1 MTEMASPI
9 SLSLVDASINDL
21 RQTLDAR
28 ALTSVQ
34 LVALYLHRI
43 GKYDCRGPSLNSIV
57 VLNPNVFEEAQAS
70 DDYRASGRPP
80 RPLEGIPFTVKDS
93 FKVKG
98 LTVAAG
104 SPAFANLVAS
114 SDAAIVESLR
124 NAGAILLGKTNM
136 PPMAD
141 GGPQRGLYGR
151 AESPYNPVY
160 GTTAYASGSSN
171 GSGTSTTASFA
182 AFGFAGETVT
192 SGRSPASNNALVG
205 YSPSR
210 GVIPGRGQWPLYS
223 MCDVIVPHTR
233 SMRDLFDVLNVIVAD
248 DSGAV
253 PGLDFWRNQ
262 KFVAVPSCSEVRPA
276 DHHSLEDEKALWGK
290 RIAVPRCYLG
300 VEGALPTTMC
310 SDSVLDLWNQ
320 ARADLESLGATV
332 VETDFPLMKHYTKKD
347 FPGQS
352 SNVPGISNEWVSLER
367 CEMIALS
374 WDDFLRENGDERC
387 PDLLAADPDRI
398 HPLVAPMDDP
408 SLHSEAQNQVRYS
421 DMFDAVRARSSDIY
435 GLPGCEQAVHA
446 LEDMRKR
453 LYEDW
458 MDSNGFD
465 LMAFPTNGDVPYA
478 DADENRES
486 MLHALQEGI
495 KYSNGGRALKHLGIP
510 CISVPMGT
518 TSDKKMPVGLNFCSK
533 AWEDGNLLRWAFA
546 YETGSKRRTTP
557 PLTPALLSDDIDLR
571 KVHPTSSRKAT
582 PVLDIDTS
590 SYERE
595 QTADDEIRI
604 VSVSGSVG
612 VTDPTIQLA
621 SVNVFVNGDPVEG
634 LTVGDGKWTFE
645 GRLRR
650 PKRVERFPTLTTVP
664 KDQFMVVIIAN
675 TSNGRSA
682 AKMLMID

>member
-1 MTEMASPI
+1 MAHLN
-9 SLSLVDASINDL
+9 SLSLVEASISDL
-21 RQTLDAR
+21 RQALDTR

-43 GKYDCRGPSLNSIV
+43 GKYDHRGPSLNSIV
-57 VLNPNVFEEAQAS
+57 VLNPNVFEEAQTS
-70 DDYRASGRPP
+70 DDYRVSGRPP
-80 RPLEGIPFTVKDS
+80 RSLEGIPFTVKDS

-104 SPAFANLVAS
+104 SAAFANLVAS

-151 AESPYNPVY
+151 AESPYNPMY

-248 DSGAV
+248 DLKSV

-262 KFVAVPSCSEVRPA
+262 KFVSVPACSEVRSA
-276 DHHSLEDEKALWGK
+276 DYHGLEDEKALQGK

-300 VEGALPTTMC
+300 ARGALPATVC
-310 SDSVLDLWNQ
+310 SDSILELWNQ

-332 VETDFPLMKHYTKKD
+332 VETDFPLMEQYTKKD

-352 SNVPGISNEWVSLER
+352 SNVPGVSNEWVSLER

-374 WDDFLRENGDERC
+374 WDDFLRENGDETY

-408 SLHSEAQNQVRYS
+408 SLHTEAQNQVRYS
-421 DMFDAVRARSSDIY
+421 DMFDAVRARKSDIY
-435 GLPGCEQAVHA
+435 GLLGCEQAVHA

-465 LMAFPTNGDVPYA
+465 LIVFPTNGDVPYA

-518 TSDKKMPVGLNFCSK
+518 TRDKKMPVGLNLCSK
-533 AWEDGNLLRWAFA
+533 AWDDDNLLRWAFA
-546 YETGSKRRTTP
+546 YEAGSKRRTTP
-557 PLTPALLSDDIDLR
+557 PLTPAIPSDEIDLR
-571 KVHPTSSRKAT
+571 NEHPVSSRKGT
-582 PVLDIDTS
+582 PVLDIETNS
-590 SYERE
+590 CERE
-595 QTADDEIRI
+595 ETAEEEIRI
-604 VSVSGSVG
+604 VSVSGSVA
-612 VTDPTIQLA
+612 VTDPAVQLA
-621 SVNVFVNGDPVEG
+621 SVSVFANGDPAEG
-634 LTVGDGKWTFE
+634 LTMGDGKWTFK
-645 GRLRR
+645 GRLQRS
-650 PKRVERFPTLTTVP
+650 KRVERFPTPTTVP
-664 KDQFMVVIIAN
+664 KDQFMVVIIA
-675 TSNGRSA
+675 TASNGRSA

>member
-1 MTEMASPI
+1 MTTSTSLNLVEAS
-9 SLSLVDASINDL
+9 VAQL
-21 RQTLDAR
+21 RRALDAQ
-28 ALTSVQ
+28 ALTSVD
-34 LVALYLHRI
+34 LVSLYLHRI
-43 GKYDCRGPSLNSIV
+43 GKYDCRGPSLNAIC

-70 DDYRASGRPP
+70 DDYRASGRSP

-124 NAGAILLGKTNM
+124 NSGAILLGKTNM

-171 GSGTSTTASFA
+171 GSGTSTTTSFA
-182 AFGFAGETVT
+182 AFGFGGETVT
-192 SGRSPASNNALVG
+192 SGRSPASNNALIG

-210 GVIPGRGQWPLYS
+210 GVIPGRGQWPLYP

-233 SMRDLFDVLNVIVAD
+233 SMRDLFEVLNVIVAD
-248 DSGAV
+248 DKNAV

-262 KFVAVPSCSEVRPA
+262 PFTPVPKCSEMRPT
-276 DHHSLEDEKALWGK
+276 DYHSLGDRTSLQGK

-300 VEGALPTTMC
+300 VQGAQPATVCT
-310 SDSVLDLWNQ
+310 DSVLELWNQ
-320 ARADLESLGATV
+320 ARVDLESLGATV
-332 VETDFPLMKHYTKKD
+332 VETDFPLMEQYTKKD

-352 SNVPGISNEWVSLER
+352 SNVPGISSEWVSLER
-367 CEMIALS
+367 CEMIALA
-374 WDDFLRENGDERC
+374 WDDFLRANGDEQY
-387 PDLLAADPDRI
+387 PNLLAADPDRI

-421 DMFDAVRARSSDIY
+421 DMFEAVRLRKNDIY
-435 GLPGCEQAVHA
+435 TLPGCEQAVSA
-446 LEDMRKR
+446 LEDMRKQ

-458 MDSNGFD
+458 MDNNGFD
-465 LMAFPTNGDVPYA
+465 MMVFPTNGDVPYA

-495 KYSNGGRALKHLGIP
+495 KYSNGGRALKHLGVP
-510 CISVPMGT
+510 CITVPMGT
-518 TSDKKMPVGLNFCSK
+518 MKDKKIPVGLNFCSK
-533 AWEDGNLLRWAFA
+533 AWEDENLLRWAFA
-546 YETGSKRRTTP
+546 YEAGSQKRTIP
-557 PLTPALLSDDIDLR
+557 PLTPALPSDQILFTD
-571 KVHPTSSRKAT
+571 PQPFASRKSAPFLEIET
-582 PVLDIDTS
+582 N

-595 QTADDEIRI
+595 QSTDDEIRI
-604 VSVSGSVG
+604 VSASGSVG
-612 VTDPTIQLA
+612 VTDSAIQLTTVKA
-621 SVNVFVNGDPVEG
+621 FVNGDP
-634 LTVGDGKWTFE
+634 FE
-645 GRLRR
+645 GITV
-650 PKRVERFPTLTTVP
+650 KDDKWVERFPTLTTVP
-664 KDQFMVVIIAN
+664 KDQFMVVIVAKA
-675 TSNGRSA
+675 SNGRSA
-682 AKMLMID
+682 AKLLMID